1 MYAFQCKAGNQCT
14 VNVGMREGRGGGQ
27 EGRNRKKGNI
37 EGREA
42 NFNGSKWRKTYG
54 SGLSS
59 IYLIFRVNH
68 KAFMFLS

>member
-1 MYAFQCKAGNQCT
+1 MHAFQCKAGNQCT

-27 EGRNRKKGNI
+27 ENNKGNI
-37 EGREA
+37 EGTEA
-42 NFNGSKWRKTYG
+42 DFNRSKWKKTYG

-59 IYLIFRVNH
+59 IFSIFRVNH